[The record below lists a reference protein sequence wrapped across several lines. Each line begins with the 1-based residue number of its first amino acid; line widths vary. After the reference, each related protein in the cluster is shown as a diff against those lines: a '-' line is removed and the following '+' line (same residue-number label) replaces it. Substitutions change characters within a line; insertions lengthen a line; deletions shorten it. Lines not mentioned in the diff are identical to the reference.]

1 MSKLTTNRLWTAGFG
16 KNKNILVSNI
26 EAASAEEAKA
36 KASKNMNEPLTMLN
50 SEPIY
55 ETGIG
60 VELDDGDSE
69 SENGIF
75 EINIKGTDC
84 AKVDELKKILAF
96 LINGPSCKYEYPDEI
111 AMPQAVW
118 AQRLRNFINENAMMV
133 TSF

>member
-16 KNKNILVSNI
+16 KDKNFRVSNI

-36 KASKNMNEPLTMLN
+36 KASKNMDEPLTMLD

-55 ETGIG
+55 EAGIG

-69 SENGIF
+69 SGNGIF
-75 EINIKGTDC
+75 DITIRGTDN

-96 LINGPSCKYEYPDEI
+96 IISGLPCEVDYPDEEEK
-111 AMPQAVW
+111 PQSVW
-118 AQRLRNFINENAMMV
+118 ANRLCNFINENAMTV
-133 TSF
+133 VAF

>member
-1 MSKLTTNRLWTAGFG
+1 MSKLATNRLWNACFG
-16 KNKNILVSNI
+16 KNKNVRVSHI
-26 EAASAEEAKA
+26 EASTAAEAETTAK
-36 KASKNMNEPLTMLN
+36 KNINEPLVMLD

-60 VELDDGDSE
+60 VELADSDSE

-96 LINGPSCKYEYPDEI
+96 LINGMPLEYEYPDEI

-118 AQRLRNFINENAMMV
+118 AQRLRNFINENAMTV
-133 TSF
+133 TAF